1 MILVLHQLKLAFRR
15 IKITF
20 SEDQSRIV
28 CSLSDV
34 FEPLRTVIQCIHS
47 CHVSQQSLGDRGGTP
62 GMKKI
67 QTKCQKQTYK
77 KMKTNSSALI
87 CSKH

>member
-1 MILVLHQLKLAFRR
+1 MIPVLHQLKLEFRR

-62 GMKKI
+62 GMKK
-67 QTKCQKQTYK
+67 YK
-77 KMKTNSSALI
+77 LNVKNKLI
-87 CSKH
+87 RR